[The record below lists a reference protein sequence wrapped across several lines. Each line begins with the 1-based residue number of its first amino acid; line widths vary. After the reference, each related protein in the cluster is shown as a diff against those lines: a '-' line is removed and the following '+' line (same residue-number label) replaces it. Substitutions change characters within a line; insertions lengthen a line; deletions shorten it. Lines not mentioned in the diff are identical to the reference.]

1 MCQKAGKMPA
11 FHLADKYI
19 TMSNNIDQSLE
30 NLNTALKD
38 LASAFAKP
46 VAQEIVGHLDFHA
59 KKGENN
65 NGKGIIWSGDG
76 TTKQILYL
84 VKPDRFF
91 VSESLDLGKEKS
103 ISIGGVKVLDTASLG
118 TTITKSNLREVGR
131 LKGLVVDGSVSINQY
146 FYYNAT
152 YDRLGLG
159 TETPNAALGVADRGV
174 EVVIGTSEKLHGM
187 IGTHAMTN
195 LDIVTGG
202 TARITIKANGHIDL
216 GNPTQ
221 NPAHVSV
228 HGKLSV
234 GVSTPD
240 PAVDLHVAGA
250 VRFNNK
256 LHLSAN
262 APPSAGSYNIGDIV
276 WNDSPKVGRCIGWV
290 CLMPGS
296 PGMWYP
302 FGEIKEQNK

>member
-1 MCQKAGKMPA
+1 MDNTNQTLENFNSALKE
-11 FHLADKYI
+11 LVTYI
-19 TMSNNIDQSLE
+19 TQPTI
-30 NLNTALKD
+30 
-38 LASAFAKP
+38 
-46 VAQEIVGHLDFHA
+46 QEMVGNVSFHA
-59 KKGENN
+59 KKGESNS
-65 NGKGIIWSGDG
+65 GKGIIWSGDG
-76 TTKQILYL
+76 ITKQIVYM

-91 VSESLDLGKEKS
+91 ISENVDLGKDRAVS
-103 ISIGGVKVLDTASLG
+103 INGVKVLDSTSIG
-118 TTITKSNLREVGR
+118 PTVVKSNLREVGR

-146 FYYNAT
+146 LYYNAT
-152 YDRLGLG
+152 YDRLGIG
-159 TETPNAALGVADRGV
+159 TETPNAALGVADQGV
-174 EVVIGTSEKLHGM
+174 EVVIGTNEKLHGM

-221 NPAHVSV
+221 NPAQVSI

-234 GVSTPD
+234 GVPTPD

-256 LHLSAN
+256 LHLSAG

-276 WNDSPKVGRCIGWV
+276 WNDKPSVGKCIGWV

-296 PGMWYP
+296 PGLWYP
-302 FGEIKEQNK
+302 FGEIKEKNK